1 MPILLFLLWV
11 VFNDRLSIDVI
22 VAGIIVVV
30 LLCLFLSRVGL
41 WKLENDMK
49 VIKRIPGFIGFYFRL
64 VYEVIMANFH
74 MIALVLSA
82 DPEKRISPVLVK
94 HKIKLKSD
102 TGRVAL
108 ANTVTL
114 TPGTVTVDV
123 QDDHIIVHTIDEY
136 ARSGLADSALER
148 KIEKMES
155 NL

>member
-1 MPILLFLLWV
+1 MPIILFLLWV
-11 VFNDRLSIDVI
+11 VFNDRLSVDVI
-22 VAGIIVVV
+22 VAGVIVVV

-41 WKLENDMK
+41 WKLENDAK
-49 VIKRIPGFIGFYFRL
+49 VIKNIPGFIGFYFRL

-82 DPEKRISPVLVK
+82 NPEERISPVLVK
-94 HKIKLKSD
+94 HKNKLKTD
-102 TGRVAL
+102 AGRVSL

-123 QDDHIIVHTIDEY
+123 QDDYIVVHTIDEY